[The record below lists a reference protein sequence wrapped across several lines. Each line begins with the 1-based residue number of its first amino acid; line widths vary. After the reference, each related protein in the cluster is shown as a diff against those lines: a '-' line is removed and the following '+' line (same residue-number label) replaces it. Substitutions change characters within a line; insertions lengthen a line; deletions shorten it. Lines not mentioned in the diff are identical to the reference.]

1 MKMKRLLAHVLLTA
15 LCGSAMMAQ
24 RLDITLSD
32 NSVVSYDVSQIQY
45 MEVMPQGEPGQID
58 GYWYLGYRV
67 MGGNVVHYDGSEK
80 LTFSG
85 TVLKWQKSSGE
96 EVYDLT
102 YSDDKRSFSAV
113 SRKTGSKSTYT
124 IAANESEL
132 LVLKAGSVWRHFYKS
147 SSAAREATQPESF
160 PNRAELATAEQI
172 LNKYKSGSSYSAKT
186 PMGKHFENF
195 PAATDEDKAW
205 LENAS
210 NQPSFTVGNYTRWTG
225 KTVKLYPYTD
235 PTPADVNQHAIGN
248 CCMCAVL
255 ASFAYIYPGFIQ
267 DIITQEGN
275 KYSVKMYD
283 PQGNPITVVVDNKFL
298 CDANG
303 NLAQCTGKN
312 NAVTWAT
319 VLEKA
324 LMKWETRFG
333 CNGIEGIGTEH
344 AAPPFTGSGNSF
356 AISPG
361 TLFPGEMQKVLDWAM
376 QNGMVGVGGFTVGG
390 LVCGTLESVT
400 GHAFTLMYTSTPDKY
415 LWTMRNPWGNGSV
428 DGKLEIPNKRAIQ
441 KTIDFRLVYPGA
453 AEPFKKQDLG
463 GYAVPRWTPKKTD
476 LGVDKRLLRQCG
488 IEHYA
493 PINEVDDDALD
504 EDTAAQEA
512 E

>member
-1 MKMKRLLAHVLLTA
+1 MKMKRFTAQMLLAV
-15 LCGSAMMAQ
+15 LCGSAATAQ
-24 RLDITLSD
+24 RLDITLTD
-32 NSVVSYDVSQIQY
+32 NSVVSYDVSKIQY
-45 MEVMPQGEPGQID
+45 MEVMPQGEPGQLD

-67 MGGNVVHYDGSEK
+67 MGGSTVHYDGSEK

-85 TVLKWQKSSGE
+85 TVLKWLKSSGK
-96 EVYDLT
+96 EVYDLE
-102 YSDDKRSFSAV
+102 YSEDKKSFAAV
-113 SRKTGSKSTYT
+113 SRSTGRKTTYT
-124 IAANESEL
+124 IAANESDL
-132 LVLKAGSVWRHFYKS
+132 MVLKTGTVWRYFYKS
-147 SSAAREATQPESF
+147 ATAAREVSEVESF
-160 PNRAELATAEQI
+160 PNRAELATAEQVI
-172 LNKYKSGSSYSAKT
+172 ARYKSGSSNSTKT
-186 PMGKHFENF
+186 PMGRHFESF
-195 PAATDEDKAW
+195 GAATDEDKAW
-205 LENAS
+205 LADAG
-210 NQPSFTVGNYTRWTG
+210 NQPSFTVGNYNKWTA
-225 KTVKLYPYTD
+225 KAVKLYPYTD

-255 ASFAYIYPGFIQ
+255 ASFAYMYPAFIK

-283 PQGNPITVVVDNKFL
+283 PQGNPITVAVDNKFL
-298 CDANG
+298 CDGSG
-303 NLAQCTGKN
+303 NLGQCTGKN

-344 AAPPFTGSGNSF
+344 AAPPFTGCGNSF
-356 AISPG
+356 AITPG
-361 TLFPGEMQKVLDWAM
+361 TLYPGEMQKVVDWAM
-376 QNGMVGVGGFTVGG
+376 RSGMVGVGGFNKGG

-400 GHAFTLMYTSTPDKY
+400 GHAFTLMYTSSPDKY

-428 DGKLEIPNKRAIQ
+428 DGKLEIPNRRAIQ

-453 AEPFKKQDLG
+453 AEPFLKEGLG
-463 GYAVPRWTPKKTD
+463 GYTVPKWTPRKSD

-488 IEHYA
+488 IEHYG
-493 PINEVDDDALD
+493 PIDEVDDDAAA
-504 EDTAAQEA
+504 EASTADGA